1 MSGFTFFFVHETM
14 GKSLE
19 DMDELFGV
27 PRSNRPAAD
36 REREAIYAK
45 KMAVGGH

>member
-1 MSGFTFFFVHETM
+1 MSIYSYFFVPETM

-19 DMDELFGV
+19 DMDELFGT
-27 PRSNRPAAD
+27 PHSNQSAVD
-36 REREAIYAK
+36 REREAAFAK

>member
-1 MSGFTFFFVHETM
+1 M

-19 DMDELFGV
+19 EMDDLFGTV
-27 PRSNRPAAD
+27 ESRANVD
-36 REREAIYAK
+36 REREAAYAK